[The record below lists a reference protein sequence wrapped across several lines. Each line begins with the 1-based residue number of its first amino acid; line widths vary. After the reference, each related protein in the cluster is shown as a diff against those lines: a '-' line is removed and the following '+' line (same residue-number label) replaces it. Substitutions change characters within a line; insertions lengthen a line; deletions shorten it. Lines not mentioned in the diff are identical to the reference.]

1 MHTRTRTRTHTHAH
15 TKPPPVPPFP
25 QVTLDGH
32 TGAQA
37 HFMGVYELSAVKANG
52 APRFVRRLAGGGAQY
67 LFRSSIGAWMVT
79 DDESN
84 IAKNRGQLLSSR
96 ASDLPSEAGL
106 GWQYYDKDWPDD
118 PNLTCTEVRGQQQ
131 HDRAGGGKG
140 GGKRARRSGR
150 RATQP
155 TRPAASSFVRFRAHH
170 PLLSRHRPS
179 HPSMAPHASE
189 GYDAHTHASHAHDQ
203 HED

>member
-1 MHTRTRTRTHTHAH
+1 
-15 TKPPPVPPFP
+15 
-25 QVTLDGH
+25 
-32 TGAQA
+32 
-37 HFMGVYELSAVKANG
+37 MGVYELSAVKANG

-67 LFRSSIGAWMVT
+67 LYRGSKSGKWIVT
-79 DDESN
+79 NDESD
-84 IAKNRGQLLSSR
+84 IAKNLGQLLSSR

-106 GWQYYDKDWPDD
+106 GWQYGDGKNWPDD

-140 GGKRARRSGR
+140 GGKMARRSGR

>member
-1 MHTRTRTRTHTHAH
+1 MA
-15 TKPPPVPPFP
+15 PSLFP
-25 QVTLDGH
+25 QIMKDISAAKLLPWPALSVAMLSKPIVTNASEFPLMDCNW
-32 TGAQA
+32 
-37 HFMGVYELSAVKANG
+37 LSALK
-52 APRFVRRLAGGGAQY
+52 
-67 LFRSSIGAWMVT
+67 
-79 DDESN
+79 
-84 IAKNRGQLLSSR
+84 SSR
-96 ASDLPSEAGL
+96 AADLPSEAGL
-106 GWQYYDKDWPDD
+106 GWQYGDGKGTWPDD

>member
-1 MHTRTRTRTHTHAH
+1 
-15 TKPPPVPPFP
+15 
-25 QVTLDGH
+25 
-32 TGAQA
+32 
-37 HFMGVYELSAVKANG
+37 MGVYELSAVKANG

-67 LFRSSIGAWMVT
+67 LYRSSKSSNNGRWLVT
-79 DDESN
+79 DDESK
-84 IAKNRGQLLSSR
+84 IAKNRGKLRSSR

-106 GWQYYDKDWPDD
+106 GWRYHDKDWHDD